1 MLLLMQLS
9 VPLEQLVLVGLFV
22 CHCILL
28 KIKVAVYNT
37 NCIVL
42 IFGVHGALQSHV
54 TSDCMQTRGRIG
66 KLNET
71 YLEVEV

>member
-1 MLLLMQLS
+1 MLLLIQFS
-9 VPLEQLVLVGLFV
+9 VSLEQLDLVGLFV
-22 CHCILL
+22 CHCIFL

-42 IFGVHGALQSHV
+42 IFGVHGALKSHV
-54 TSDCMQTRGRIG
+54 TSDCMQMRGRIG

-71 YLEVEV
+71 CLEVEV

>member
-1 MLLLMQLS
+1 MLLLMQFS

-22 CHCILL
+22 CHCIFL
-28 KIKVAVYNT
+28 KIKVTVDNT

-42 IFGVHGALQSHV
+42 IFGVHGAIKSHV
-54 TSDCMQTRGRIG
+54 TSDCMQMRARIG